1 MLTYYEFGGNVRPAS
16 QTVTTFEVTVTVYT
30 ILSIQYTV
38 SW

>member
-1 MLTYYEFGGNVRPAS
+1 MLTFYELRGNVQPAS
-16 QTVTTFEVTVTVYT
+16 QTVTTFEVSVTDYA

>member
-1 MLTYYEFGGNVRPAS
+1 MLTYYEFGGNVQPAS
-16 QTVTTFEVTVTVYT
+16 QTVTTFEVSLTDYA

>member
-1 MLTYYEFGGNVRPAS
+1 MVMYYEFGGNVQPAF
-16 QTVTTFEVTVTVYT
+16 QTMTTFEVSVTDYA